1 MHRILHII
9 PTLDRGGAEK
19 QLVLLAEGLPR
30 DEFELH
36 VCALTRG
43 GPREA
48 ELRAAE
54 VPVTVIGKRWK
65 ADPLAFWKL
74 RRHLARL
81 QPALVHTWLFAAGA
95 YGRVAARSAGVKRLI
110 AGERCV
116 DRWKSSWQW
125 AIDRHLAG
133 FTDRFVTNST
143 GVQDYCVAHGL
154 PVAKFTV
161 IPNGVPPARDS
172 DVSRDELF
180 NELRLPSGARLIGV
194 VGRLWPQKRVKD
206 LIWAADLV
214 RVLHDNIR
222 LVIIGDGPERASL
235 EEFARGASDLE
246 HIRFLGERGD
256 VWRIMPH
263 LDMLWQGSEYEG
275 QPNSVMEAMACGVPV
290 VASDI
295 PGNRDLVVHGETG
308 FLLPLGDRAA
318 WGRTANTLLTDS
330 NLATR
335 LGAAGRERMLNDF
348 SVERMVQRHVELYRE
363 LLA

>member
-1 MHRILHII
+1 MYRILHII

-19 QLVLLAEGLPR
+19 QLVLLASGLPR
-30 DEFELH
+30 DEFEFH

-43 GPREA
+43 GPYEVD
-48 ELRAAE
+48 LKAAG
-54 VPVTVIGKRWK
+54 VAVTVIGKRWK
-65 ADPLAFWKL
+65 ADPMAFWKL
-74 RRHLARL
+74 RRHIARL

-95 YGRVAARSAGVKRLI
+95 YGRAAARSVGVERLV

-125 AIDRHLAG
+125 MVDRRLAR
-133 FTDRFVTNST
+133 FTNRLVTNST
-143 GVQDYCVAHGL
+143 GVQNYCVAHGL
-154 PVAKFTV
+154 PADKFTIV
-161 IPNGVPPARDS
+161 PNGVAPAPAS
-172 DVSRDELF
+172 DVSRDELL
-180 NELRLPSGARLIGV
+180 NELRLPADARLIGV

-222 LVIIGDGPERASL
+222 LLIIGDGPERAHL

-295 PGNRDLVVHGETG
+295 PGNRDLVFHGETG

-318 WGRTANTLLTDS
+318 WGRTANTLLTDAI
-330 NLATR
+330 LAAR
-335 LGAAGRERMLNDF
+335 LGAAARERMLDDF
-348 SVERMVQRHVELYRE
+348 SVERMVERHVELYRA